1 MIFTQSKP
9 AELGLSQK
17 QREAFTK
24 FKRQFKKSE
33 ITKEI
38 ILDFA
43 KEFSV
48 EFVNMQFTDLFG
60 IPKAVTIPIHKLETA
75 LDKNV
80 WFDGSSIEGF
90 TRIHES
96 DMYLQPDITTFAIIP
111 WTIGTPRVTARII
124 CDVYMPDGTP
134 FAGDPRYILK
144 KQLQKAA
151 EMGYEY
157 NTGPELEFFLFR
169 KENSKLMPLPHDK
182 AGYFDQT
189 TDLAADVRADM
200 SFALDSMGIEVEALH
215 HEVAIGQHEIDFRYG
230 DALQTADNAV
240 TFKMVLK
247 AIANH
252 YNLHAT
258 FMPKPV
264 FGINGSGMHVHQS
277 LFYRENADTAFYDE
291 SDKYHLSLTAKHFM
305 AGQLQHVRALNAVLN
320 PLVNSYKRLV
330 VGYEAPV
337 YVSWAHTNRSALIRV
352 PRFTVGQKKAARIE
366 LRCPDPAANPYLA
379 FAVMIAA
386 GLAGVRNKTIPPDP
400 VEEDLYLF
408 TNEELTKRK
417 IGTVSENLYVALQ
430 EMKKSELMRDVLGEH
445 AFAKF
450 YETKMHEWDEYR
462 LSVSDWELEKYLEI
476 Y

>member
-1 MIFTQSKP
+1 MQPMPLQTTES
-9 AELGLSQK
+9 ELSQK
-17 QREAFTK
+17 QRITFSK

-38 ILDFA
+38 ILDIV
-43 KEFSV
+43 KEFNV

-60 IPKAVTIPIHKLETA
+60 IPKAVTIPVHKLESA
-75 LDKNV
+75 MESNV

-96 DMYLQPDITTFAIIP
+96 DMYLKLDLSTFAILP
-111 WTIGTPRVTARII
+111 WTIATPRVTARVI
-124 CDVYMPDGTP
+124 CDVYMPDSTP
-134 FAGDPRYILK
+134 FAGDPRFILK
-144 KQLQKAA
+144 RQIEKAEA
-151 EMGYEY
+151 MGYIF
-157 NTGPELEFFLFR
+157 NTGPELEFFLFK
-169 KENSKLMPLPHDK
+169 KENTKLLPLPHDR

-200 SFALDSMGIEVEALH
+200 SFALDAMGIEVEALH

-230 DALQTADNAV
+230 DALSVADNAV

-247 AIANH
+247 AIANK

-258 FMPKPV
+258 FMPKPI

-277 LFYRENADTAFYDE
+277 LFLKSSGDTAFYDE
-291 SDKYHLSLTAKHFM
+291 NDLHHLSPIAKNFI
-305 AGQLQHVRALNAVLN
+305 AGQLTHVRSMNAILN

-337 YVSWAHTNRSALIRV
+337 YLSWAHTNRSALIRV
-352 PRFTVGQKKAARIE
+352 PRFTKNQRKAARVE

-379 FAVMIAA
+379 FATMLAS
-386 GLAGVRNKTIPPDP
+386 GLSGIQNNMVPPEST
-400 VEEDLYLF
+400 EEDIYLF
-408 TNEELTKRK
+408 DEAELSKRK
-417 IGTVSENLYVALQ
+417 MATLCENLYAALQ
-430 EMKKSELMRDVLGEH
+430 EMKHSDLMHEVLGEH
-445 AFAKF
+445 AFNKF
-450 YETKMHEWDEYR
+450 YETKMQEWDDYR
-462 LSVSDWELEKYLEI
+462 MHVTDWEVEKYLEV